1 MKDHNHMEKA
11 KTEGIKIHVS
21 EPFLLLESELSSK
34 DKDRNLNKIKYKC
47 VIFLRNKHY

>member
-21 EPFLLLESELSSK
+21 EPFLPLESELGS
-34 DKDRNLNKIKYKC
+34 KDRNLNKIKYKC
-47 VIFLRNKHY
+47 TIFFLRNKHH